1 MVGKVR
7 VHELAKKYEM
17 GNKDFLSLLQE
28 LGIEVSS
35 HLAGLTEEQ
44 VDKLSLI
51 HI

>member
-35 HLAGLTEEQ
+35 HLQDLQ
-44 VDKLSLI
+44 KNKLI
-51 HI
+51 R